1 MNYKPRIRKTCRR
14 IFSRAFRFLDQPG
27 EPGHKLQH
35 FSFLLDRFNGCFYL
49 HATIRLVRRWK
60 HHQIWRLAK
69 SLFERKVIVPNAC
82 SAEKPTLKKMKSFK
96 LCPKLC
102 FEYPLYVKLVIY
114 ICVPKNTT
122 PFWEMEVFQI
132 MGVPA
137 VPCDFRIREFFTIN
151 WGSPMTERPTAHLV
165 HHLDLGWPDHHWM
178 NQEVTVGKFSA
189 ENKKVKNR
197 RFRGFLE
204 TLCLRKLIHR
214 HIKLLTAAS
223 CAFNEAVFL
232 MPTVCVSVWGTF
244 PSSSWSFGV
253 F

>member
-114 ICVPKNTT
+114 MCTQK
-122 PFWEMEVFQI
+122 
-132 MGVPA
+132 
-137 VPCDFRIREFFTIN
+137 
-151 WGSPMTERPTAHLV
+151 
-165 HHLDLGWPDHHWM
+165 HHSFLGNGGFPNHGGTRSSMWFSDPWIFHH
-178 NQEVTVGKFSA
+178 
-189 ENKKVKNR
+189 
-197 RFRGFLE
+197 
-204 TLCLRKLIHR
+204 KL
-214 HIKLLTAAS
+214 
-223 CAFNEAVFL
+223 
-232 MPTVCVSVWGTF
+232 G
-244 PSSSWSFGV
+244 
-253 F
+253 

>member
-114 ICVPKNTT
+114 IYIYVYPKT
-122 PFWEMEVFQI
+122 PLLSGKWRFSKS
-132 MGVPA
+132 
-137 VPCDFRIREFFTIN
+137 
-151 WGSPMTERPTAHLV
+151 WGYPQFHVIFGSVNFSP
-165 HHLDLGWPDHHWM
+165 
-178 NQEVTVGKFSA
+178 
-189 ENKKVKNR
+189 
-197 RFRGFLE
+197 
-204 TLCLRKLIHR
+204 
-214 HIKLLTAAS
+214 
-223 CAFNEAVFL
+223 
-232 MPTVCVSVWGTF
+232 
-244 PSSSWSFGV
+244 
-253 F
+253 